1 MYYIAVL
8 TTNEADTCP
17 LVFARGSCKNV
28 QQALHK
34 LRNSL
39 SRYYPSICWTV
50 DVATGLSPRRL
61 QTLQVLACEK
71 SSENKL
77 DGSSRLNKMVRPSPQ
92 LNWSSLLLIGR
103 CHMTHVHII
112 GIDLGKNSFHLVG
125 RDRNG
130 HQLSRLKLLEFLS
143 TQEPVSIVMESC
155 GGAHWL
161 ARKCQDFGHTPK
173 LLHLNM

>member
-1 MYYIAVL
+1 
-8 TTNEADTCP
+8 
-17 LVFARGSCKNV
+17 
-28 QQALHK
+28 
-34 LRNSL
+34 
-39 SRYYPSICWTV
+39 
-50 DVATGLSPRRL
+50 
-61 QTLQVLACEK
+61 
-71 SSENKL
+71 
-77 DGSSRLNKMVRPSPQ
+77 
-92 LNWSSLLLIGR
+92 
-103 CHMTHVHII
+103 MTHVHII